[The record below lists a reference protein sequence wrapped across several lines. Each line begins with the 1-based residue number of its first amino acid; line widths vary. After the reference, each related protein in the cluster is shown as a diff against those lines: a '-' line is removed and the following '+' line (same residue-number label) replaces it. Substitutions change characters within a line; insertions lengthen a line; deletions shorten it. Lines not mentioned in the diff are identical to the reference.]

1 MRRHT
6 VLVQHGEGLKQLGV
20 HLAGRQLVH
29 LLLIIVDTLTA
40 GGNLQAAEQQVERQR
55 QLRVLRIVLRVE
67 RALCGREVGY
77 EYEIRVV
84 LLLCPLAQQHFF
96 VRVEVVTVL
105 GLMTEL
111 LLHDLLGLVEADG
124 RDLLDLRNLGIQHSE
139 FLSAVLL
146 NVSHN
151 GLQHAGLHCHYIVH
165 GINVGHLEVQT
176 HILVQMTG
184 GIVTL
189 CTVNRADLVYTAEC
203 TGEVLLVELRGLCQ
217 ISRSAKVI
225 QLEQVCAA
233 LSACNYDLRGVD
245 VGEALR
251 LHVLC
256 KAVSDRT
263 LYAEDRLLAR
273 MTQRDR
279 TQRQINIEGQTHIL
293 LAERYRQLVVR
304 LAEDGQCAQN
314 DLNAVLCTRLLTNG
328 TGNLEYHCVL
338 DVRTLD
344 AADLVTLEG
353 ALNQTALNA
362 HYNKRKVRHI
372 AYTVNRAA
380 ERDLAADCFA
390 DALYGVNVLTRF
402 MNHFHNITPLCL
414 QFSDRVIVAW
424 IYCRDKVLP
433 VKSTLF

>member
-1 MRRHT
+1 
-6 VLVQHGEGLKQLGV
+6 
-20 HLAGRQLVH
+20 
-29 LLLIIVDTLTA
+29 
-40 GGNLQAAEQQVERQR
+40 
-55 QLRVLRIVLRVE
+55 
-67 RALCGREVGY
+67 
-77 EYEIRVV
+77 
-84 LLLCPLAQQHFF
+84 
-96 VRVEVVTVL
+96 
-105 GLMTEL
+105 
-111 LLHDLLGLVEADG
+111 
-124 RDLLDLRNLGIQHSE
+124 
-139 FLSAVLL
+139 
-146 NVSHN
+146 
-151 GLQHAGLHCHYIVH
+151 
-165 GINVGHLEVQT
+165 
-176 HILVQMTG
+176 MTG

-251 LHVLC
+251 LHILC

-279 TQRQINIEGQTHIL
+279 TQRQINIEGQAHIL

-353 ALNQTALNA
+353 ALDQTALNA

>member
-1 MRRHT
+1 
-6 VLVQHGEGLKQLGV
+6 
-20 HLAGRQLVH
+20 
-29 LLLIIVDTLTA
+29 
-40 GGNLQAAEQQVERQR
+40 
-55 QLRVLRIVLRVE
+55 
-67 RALCGREVGY
+67 
-77 EYEIRVV
+77 
-84 LLLCPLAQQHFF
+84 
-96 VRVEVVTVL
+96 
-105 GLMTEL
+105 
-111 LLHDLLGLVEADG
+111 
-124 RDLLDLRNLGIQHSE
+124 
-139 FLSAVLL
+139 
-146 NVSHN
+146 
-151 GLQHAGLHCHYIVH
+151 
-165 GINVGHLEVQT
+165 
-176 HILVQMTG
+176 MTG

-189 CTVNRADLVYTAEC
+189 CTVNRANLVYTAEC

-233 LSACNYDLRGVD
+233 LSACNDDLRGVD

-251 LHVLC
+251 LHILC

-338 DVRTLD
+338 NVRTLD

-353 ALNQTALNA
+353 ALDQTALNA